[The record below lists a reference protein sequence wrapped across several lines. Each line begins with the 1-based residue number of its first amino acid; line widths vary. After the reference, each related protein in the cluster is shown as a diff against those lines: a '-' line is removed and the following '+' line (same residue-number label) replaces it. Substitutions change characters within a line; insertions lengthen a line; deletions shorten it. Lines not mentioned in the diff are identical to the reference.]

1 MTPAERQLARQ
12 LLRLE
17 VHQRIDAQRNA
28 LLHACVVLCVCL
40 LAVGAYR
47 SAWVPLLAAVLV
59 ILGAR
64 VRKDRV
70 LPAPAEAGVDG
81 GGERRG
87 EHPRRL
93 PVNSSERESAR

>member
-1 MTPAERQLARQ
+1 MIPSVRELTRRA
-12 LLRLE
+12 LRREL
-17 VHQRIDAQRNA
+17 HARIDAQRNA
-28 LLHACVVLCVCL
+28 ILHACVVLCVCL

-47 SAWVPLLAAVLV
+47 SAWVPLLVAVLV

-70 LPAPAEAGVDG
+70 LPAWPEAGVD

-87 EHPRRL
+87 EHPRKL
-93 PVNSSERESAR
+93 PVNSRSAEADR